1 MTDPFL
7 SFLGLCRRANALK
20 NWHDAVKDAV
30 RGSKAE
36 LVLLS
41 SNASERLEKEIRNL
55 SNTINV
61 VRTDRSTDDIGASI
75 GKRAGILAVTDK
87 NLASAVIK
95 KYEEGMKHGN

>member
-20 NWHDAVKDAV
+20 IGHDAVKDAV
-30 RGSKAE
+30 RSSKAK
-36 LVLLS
+36 LVLFS
-41 SNASERLEKEIRNL
+41 SDASQRLEKEIRNL
-55 SNTINV
+55 S
-61 VRTDRSTDDIGASI
+61 TDRSSDDIGANI
-75 GKRAGILAVTDK
+75 GKRAAVLAVTDE